1 MKTIHGNK
9 LAVIMEMKAKA
20 LFSKNFIIMPV
31 FAIGFTFIMK
41 LIYGSIAGSGGMNDQ
56 LKGMALSYGA
66 LMNITMTG
74 IYCVSAALAEEKEKH
89 TLRALMT
96 SSVNGLEFF
105 LGSLIPVIAMVTV
118 VNAVLVPVVGF
129 RMNGVQWAV
138 YISVSL
144 LAAVASGV
152 IGMIFGI
159 FAKNQITAGTLTT
172 PALLVLMMIPMFSGL
187 NAALGKISDFLFTG
201 VMVQIVENMA
211 SGSEKLVNASS
222 IIVIVT
228 EIIAAVVCFLVIYRR
243 NGYDSE

>member
-1 MKTIHGNK
+1 MKTIHGYK
-9 LAVIMEMKAKA
+9 LAVIMEMKTKA

-41 LIYGSIAGSGGMNDQ
+41 LIYGSLAGDGGMNDQ
-56 LKGMALSYGA
+56 LRGIALSYGA
-66 LMNITMTG
+66 LMNLTMTG
-74 IYCVSAALAEEKEKH
+74 IYCVSAVLAEEKEKH

-105 LGSLIPVIAMVTV
+105 LGSLIPVLVMVTV

-129 RMNGVQWAV
+129 SMNGAEWGA
-138 YISVSL
+138 YLGISL
-144 LAAVASGV
+144 LSAVASGV

-172 PALLVLMMIPMFSGL
+172 PALLVLMMIPMFSGI
-187 NAALGKISDFLFTG
+187 NEVLGKISDFLFTG
-201 VMVQIVENMA
+201 VMMQTVENVA
-211 SGSEKLVNASS
+211 DGGEKLVNTESILVLVVE
-222 IIVIVT
+222 IIV
-228 EIIAAVVCFLVIYRR
+228 AVLCFLFIYRK